1 MPDVSVI
8 VPVYNIKTLL
18 PAAWHLCRRRPGRTS
33 RSGWRR
39 AAGRWQ
45 WVGLCIL
52 KRKHYRLALAYFDF
66 IQTLRG
72 GRDRRMQKNSR

>member
-1 MPDVSVI
+1 MASLQAQTGQDFEVWLAES
-8 VPVYNIKTLL
+8 
-18 PAAWHLCRRRPGRTS
+18 RREMADS
-33 RSGWRR
+33 
-39 AAGRWQ
+39 RWQ

-52 KRKHYRLALAYFDF
+52 KRKRYRLVLAYFDF